1 LYFTVVNLFSSGMEQ
16 KQKSVALIV
25 SARNE
30 ESDIGS
36 CLKSLLAQDYP
47 DTTVILVDN
56 NSTDRTTEIARE
68 LGVRVENKGPE
79 RSAQRNYGARVSKA
93 EFACFLDADM
103 IVPPNM
109 VSECLAL
116 MEDGAVG
123 AVVIPEESFGDGFW
137 TQCKILERKCYPP
150 GSFIEAARFFRQ
162 TVFEAL
168 GGFDEAMT
176 GLEDLDLH
184 QRCLARY
191 KIGHSTTPLRHH
203 EGHIRFFEQMRK
215 KFYYGSRSPAY
226 AKKHPAAFRQ
236 QGNPF
241 RCYFL
246 KEWKLLIKTPVLTVA
261 MLFMKCCELAA
272 GGLGVLAGLIRAR

>member
-1 LYFTVVNLFSSGMEQ
+1 MEQ

-191 KIGHSTTPLRHH
+191 KIEHSTTPLRHH

-215 KFYYGSRSPAY
+215 KFYYGNRGSIYARKHPGTFWKQGLSFCGYFLRTWRPLLKSPARS
-226 AKKHPAAFRQ
+226 A
-236 QGNPF
+236 
-241 RCYFL
+241 
-246 KEWKLLIKTPVLTVA
+246 A
-261 MLFMKCCELAA
+261 MLFMKGSELAA
-272 GGLGVLAGLIRAR
+272 TGMGVMWGRLRSR